1 MKKIIGIIGGMG
13 PLATADLFEKIIR
26 ATAAARDQDFPHVIV
41 DCNTDIPDRT
51 AAILM
56 GGEDPVPQLVRS
68 ANTLA
73 AAGADVLIMPCNT
86 AHWFYDELCLRTHL
100 PVLHMLRLTADRL
113 ERAGVN
119 AVGLLV
125 TDRTI

>member
-86 AHWFYDELCLRTHL
+86 AHWFYDDLCLRTHL
-100 PVLHMLRLTADRL
+100 PDRKS
-113 ERAGVN
+113 V
-119 AVGLLV
+119 V
-125 TDRTI
+125 